1 MRLPPLITP
10 PLFIASVSE
19 KAICHGGYKGR
30 SPLKN
35 LFKKR
40 ESPSHACE
48 GTYISYVW
56 AREGVGGGFIITS
69 PPAGET
75 RGWASPSQS
84 KPAGERGEATAQ
96 AGRPTP
102 KIPAHEVQRDFP
114 GLRCQ
119 PPRSALCG
127 GIFCPARARARR
139 AKPRG
144 SFLPC
149 PGTDGFQVF
158 VTEILGWL

>member
-10 PLFIASVSE
+10 PLFIAFCLRES
-19 KAICHGGYKGR
+19 HLPWGYKGR

-96 AGRPTP
+96 AGTTHPQNPGARSAEGFSWPAVPTAPERPLR
-102 KIPAHEVQRDFP
+102 RDFLPSAGTRP
-114 GLRCQ
+114 GG
-119 PPRSALCG
+119 RSPEG
-127 GIFCPARARARR
+127 VSCPVLAR
-139 AKPRG
+139 
-144 SFLPC
+144 
-149 PGTDGFQVF
+149 TVF
-158 VTEILGWL
+158 RSSSQRF

>member
-10 PLFIASVSE
+10 PLFIAFCLRES
-19 KAICHGGYKGR
+19 HLPWGYKGR

-75 RGWASPSQS
+75 RGWASPT
-84 KPAGERGEATAQ
+84 AGQGRGEAQRLPAQ
-96 AGRPTP
+96 NPGRP
-102 KIPAHEVQRDFP
+102 KSRRRSAEGFSWPAVPTAPERPLRRDFLPSAGTRP
-114 GLRCQ
+114 GG
-119 PPRSALCG
+119 RSPEG
-127 GIFCPARARARR
+127 VSCPVLAR
-139 AKPRG
+139 
-144 SFLPC
+144 
-149 PGTDGFQVF
+149 TVF
-158 VTEILGWL
+158 RSSSQRF